1 MKHKWGASWKK
12 YRSVFFV
19 VIGVIVIG
27 VFKMDPSLNVSCN
40 YYSPLGGLRAGP

>member
-19 VIGVIVIG
+19 VIG